1 VSSSHSVTTVT
12 CLGCGCGCDD
22 LSVRVTDGRIVEIT
36 PPCPVGRRWFGDG
49 SVPGAVLRGGK
60 PAPADEAIAEASDV
74 LAAAAGRAIVYIG
87 PDLTTEAHR
96 AALAIADLLHAR
108 VDSATSATAAAGLLA
123 AQRRGR
129 AGATLG
135 EIRNRA
141 DVLLFWGIDP
151 QARYPRFLE
160 RFIDAAGTH
169 VPGGRAGRRLISV
182 TIGAARGPSG
192 ADLAIT
198 LEPKDEIDAI
208 SVMRA
213 TASGNT
219 IDKLPAN
226 LEPATEA
233 ARLLLGAKYA
243 VIIVE
248 AEPGAE
254 RPDPAR
260 SEGLIALTQALNGST
275 RAALTSLRAGGNRTG
290 AEAALTWQTGFPMGV
305 DFSRGYPRY
314 APEGKVLHGGVDA
327 GAALLVGSIDGL
339 PEDATAALGRIP
351 TVLIGPRASRA
362 PFAPRVAI
370 DTGIAGIH
378 EDGTGYRLDEI
389 PLPLRPPLPG
399 ARSASGT
406 LHVLLTALHARGSQ
420 R

>member
-1 VSSSHSVTTVT
+1 VSSSHTVKAVT

-22 LSVRVTDGRIVEIT
+22 LSVRVTDGRIAEVT

-49 SVPGAVLRGGK
+49 TVPAAIVSGGK
-60 PAPADEAIAEASDV
+60 PTTADQAIADAANV
-74 LAAAAGRAIVYIG
+74 LAAATGAAVVFVGSE
-87 PDLTTEAHR
+87 LTTQAHR
-96 AALAIADLLHAR
+96 STLAIADLLRAR
-108 VDSATSATAAAGLLA
+108 VDTATSSPAAAGLLA

-141 DVLLFWGIDP
+141 DVVLFWGIDP
-151 QARYPRFLE
+151 QARYPRFME

-169 VPGGRAGRRLISV
+169 VPTGRSGRRLISV
-182 TIGAARGPSG
+182 TIGAARAPSST
-192 ADLAIT
+192 DLAIS
-198 LEPKDEIDAI
+198 LEPKDEIAAI

-213 TASGNT
+213 TASGNA
-219 IDKLPAN
+219 IADLPAG
-226 LEPATEA
+226 LQPAVEA
-233 ARLLLGAKYA
+233 ARLLSQAKYA
-243 VIIVE
+243 VIVVE
-248 AEPGAE
+248 SEPGAE

-275 RAALTSLRAGGNRTG
+275 RAALTTLRAGGNRTG
-290 AEAALTWQTGFPMGV
+290 AEAALTWQTGFPMAV

-314 APEGKVLHGGVDA
+314 APERQALSDVA
-327 GAALLVGSIDGL
+327 AAPAALVAGSIDGISD
-339 PEDATAALGRIP
+339 EAAATFGRIP
-351 TVLIGPRASRA
+351 TVLIGPRASQA
-362 PFAPRVAI
+362 PFTPRVAI

-378 EDGTGYRLDEI
+378 EEGTGYRLDEI

-399 ARSASGT
+399 ARSASET
-406 LHVLLTALHARGSQ
+406 LRALLSALQARGPK